1 MDFLINAAWAQDGAT
16 GPSPMGTLLFPLILI
31 AVFYFLLIRPQQKRA
46 KEHRLM
52 VEGLSAGDEIVTNGG
67 VLGKV
72 TEVGEQFLTVEIS
85 PSQNIKLQRNAVAA
99 IVPKGTVK
107 QA

>member
-1 MDFLINAAWAQDGAT
+1 MDFLMTAAWAQDGAQA
-16 GPSPMGTLLFPLILI
+16 PSAMGTLLFPLVLI

-46 KEHRLM
+46 KEHRQM
-52 VEGLSAGDEIVTNGG
+52 VEALSAGDEIVTNGG
-67 VLGKV
+67 LLGKV
-72 TEVGEQFLTVEIS
+72 TEVGEQFLSVELGPNQTVR
-85 PSQNIKLQRNAVAA
+85 LQRNAVAA